1 MRILYVIDEM
11 TAITAG
17 GTERQILHMAH
28 IVKEAGFDIHLG
40 VLRGSDWLRGAA
52 GGIGVTVFDIHSVFR
67 PQSYAKYRRI
77 IRWLQNEKYTLVQ
90 SHFRDSNIVI
100 PLIAWLA
107 RVPLIISTRRNLN
120 HGTSSMEFLVQ
131 RAANLFASR
140 ILVNCEAVKR
150 VVVSTEKYNPD
161 RIDVLYNVLET
172 DKFAFDEAARRRTRE
187 RLQLGPESIVIGMVS
202 GLRPEKGI
210 ETFVRAAAI
219 VKRAC
224 HDAAFLLVGDGT
236 MEEYFKEEVDRL
248 GIAPAFIFAGAQES
262 VTPFL
267 NAMDIAV
274 LSSHVEGFSNSLL
287 EYMAAG
293 LACVATDVGGN
304 GEALGGS
311 GILVPRGDADRLA
324 EKIILLAR
332 DRNLRQALGESARR
346 RAEEFDCAHTS
357 ARIVSY
363 YQALAA
369 DLRARERPRL

>member
-1 MRILYVIDEM
+1 M
-11 TAITAG
+11 
-17 GTERQILHMAH
+17 
-28 IVKEAGFDIHLG
+28 
-40 VLRGSDWLRGAA
+40 
-52 GGIGVTVFDIHSVFR
+52 
-67 PQSYAKYRRI
+67 
-77 IRWLQNEKYTLVQ
+77 VQ

-150 VVVSTEKYNPD
+150 VVVSTEKYNPEK
-161 RIDVLYNVLET
+161 IDVLYNVLET
-172 DKFAFDEAARRRTRE
+172 DKFAFDEAARRHTRE
-187 RLQLGPESIVIGMVS
+187 RLQLGPERVVIGMVS

-210 ETFVRAAAI
+210 ETFIEAAAV

-236 MEEYFKEEVDRL
+236 MEEYFKDMVDRL
-248 GIAPAFIFAGAQES
+248 GISPAFIFAGAQEN

-304 GEALGGS
+304 GEALGGA
-311 GILVPRGDADRLA
+311 GILVPRGDAACLA
-324 EKIILLAR
+324 EKVILLAR
-332 DRNLRQALGESARR
+332 DRNLRQALAESARR
-346 RAEEFDCAHTS
+346 RAEEFDYAHTS

-369 DLRARERPRL
+369 DLSCAGETATIRNQGDQRIALQVNYVPSQNRLHHHCRPQGMGSSQLARVTSPRRC

>member
-1 MRILYVIDEM
+1 MRILFVIDEM

-17 GTERQILHMAH
+17 GTERQILQMAQ
-28 IVKEAGFDIHLG
+28 IVKEAGFDIHIG
-40 VLRGSDWLRGAA
+40 VLRGSDWLRNAT
-52 GGIGVTVFDIHSVFR
+52 GGIGVTVFDIQSVFK
-67 PQSYAKYRRI
+67 PQSYAKYRRMI
-77 IRWLQNEKYTLVQ
+77 QWIRNERYTLVQ
-90 SHFRDSNIVI
+90 THFRDSNIVI

-120 HGTSSMEFLVQ
+120 HGTSALEFLVQ

-150 VVVSTEKYNPD
+150 AVVSTEKYNPEK
-161 RIDVLYNVLET
+161 IDVLHNVLET
-172 DKFAFDEAARRRTRE
+172 GRFAFNEAARQRTRE
-187 RLQLGPESIVIGMVS
+187 KLQLGPERIVVGMIS

-210 ETFVRAAAI
+210 ETFVQAAAV

-224 HDAAFLLVGDGT
+224 SDAAFLLVGDGT
-236 MEEYFKEEVDRL
+236 MEGYFRDMVASL
-248 GIAPAFIFAGAQES
+248 GISRAFIFAGAQED

-274 LSSHVEGFSNSLL
+274 LSSHAEGLSNSLL

-304 GEALGGS
+304 GEALGEA
-311 GILVPRGDADRLA
+311 GILVPRGDAACLA

-332 DRNLRQALGESARR
+332 DRDMRQTLGESARR
-346 RAEEFDCAHTS
+346 RAEEFDYAHTS

-369 DLRARERPRL
+369 DLHAREKPRS